1 MKFVSRSI
9 DKAITRWKSNWKR
22 NIFFLAILLL
32 GIFARV
38 WEFRSLPPG
47 LNQDEASIGVEAYS
61 LLHYGVDRHNQSFPV
76 YFIAWGSGQN
86 TLYGYLLV
94 PFIWLFGLSPTVV
107 RLPMLFLGIATL
119 VLVYLTARRLWNE
132 LFGLLSMF
140 FLAISP
146 WHILLSRWGLEANLL
161 PFTFLVGFTSL
172 LYSKDKPKL
181 FYIAML
187 FFALSFYSYG
197 TAYVVVPLFILMA
210 TPILLKSKWLDR
222 KTMLMGL
229 FLFVLVSIPIGLSI
243 IVNTVRL
250 QPVQIGVITVPRLPA
265 QKTRYEFVGAAFG
278 NNPLSIILL
287 NAKVFLKLLITQTD
301 GKLRNTVEPYGY
313 FYGIT
318 FPLAVLGTYYI
329 YKVKEK
335 TDYFECRFLLAWLF
349 SGFALGFLQ
358 LVNVNRMNIIFVP
371 LILSIAFCVYWLFRK
386 NEYFLS
392 AVVMTFVIAFAF
404 FTRDYH
410 SIEYKQNSKK
420 EFYTGFLPA
429 VEMAVSIPD
438 VPVCV
443 TTEKLQ
449 GPFIFVLFAD
459 PLHPNDYLDTMEYT
473 DPYAQF
479 RLVEKMTRYTFGLGN
494 CSDTLET
501 VYVLFK
507 TERPPRAARFF
518 EITKYDQYWVYIP
531 KQ

>member
-1 MKFVSRSI
+1 MKFVNYSI
-9 DKAITRWKSNWKR
+9 TTTVTHWKSNWKS
-22 NIFFLAILLL
+22 IILFLAILLL
-32 GIFARV
+32 GIFARA

-76 YFIAWGSGQN
+76 YFIAWGAGQN

-107 RLPMLFLGIATL
+107 RFPMLLLGIATL
-119 VLVYLTARRLWNE
+119 ILVFLAARRLWNE
-132 LFGLLSMF
+132 QFGLLSMF

-161 PFTFLVGFTSL
+161 PFTFLAGFTSL
-172 LYSKDKPKL
+172 LYSKDKPKI

-197 TAYVVVPLFILMA
+197 TAYVVVPLFILIA
-210 TPILLKSKWLDR
+210 TPILLKSRWLDQ
-222 KTMLMGL
+222 KTILIGL
-229 FLFVLVSIPIGLSI
+229 LIFVLVSIPIGLYI
-243 IVNTVRL
+243 IVNTLKL
-250 QPVQIGVITVPRLPA
+250 QPIQFGIITIPRLPA
-265 QKTRYEFVGAAFG
+265 QKTRYEFIGAAFG
-278 NNPLSIILL
+278 KNPLSIILL
-287 NAKVFLKLLITQTD
+287 NAKVFFKLLLTQTD

-313 FYGIT
+313 FYLIT
-318 FPLAVLGTYYI
+318 FPLAVLGSYYI

-335 TDYFECRFLLAWLF
+335 TSHFERRFLLAWLF
-349 SGFALGFLQ
+349 TGFVLGFLQ
-358 LVNVNRMNIIFVP
+358 LVNVNRMNILFIP
-371 LILSIAFCVYWLFRK
+371 LIITIAFCIYWLLRK
-386 NEYFLS
+386 YKYFYY
-392 AVVMTFVIAFAF
+392 AVIVAFAIAFAF

-410 SIEYKQNSKK
+410 SFEHQQNLRK

-429 VEMAVSIPD
+429 VEMAVAIPD
-438 VPVCV
+438 VPVCI

-449 GPFIFVLFAD
+449 GPFIFVLFAK
-459 PLHPNDYLDTMEYT
+459 PLHPDDYLDTMVYT
-473 DPYAQF
+473 DPYAQS
-479 RLVEKMTRYTFGLGN
+479 RLVEQMTRYTFGLDY
-494 CSDTLET
+494 CSDTSET

-507 TERPPRAARFF
+507 TERPPRATKFF
-518 EITKYDQYWVYIP
+518 EVTKYDRYWVYVP

>member
-1 MKFVSRSI
+1 
-9 DKAITRWKSNWKR
+9 
-22 NIFFLAILLL
+22 
-32 GIFARV
+32 
-38 WEFRSLPPG
+38 
-47 LNQDEASIGVEAYS
+47 
-61 LLHYGVDRHNQSFPV
+61 
-76 YFIAWGSGQN
+76 
-86 TLYGYLLV
+86 
-94 PFIWLFGLSPTVV
+94 
-107 RLPMLFLGIATL
+107 ML
-119 VLVYLTARRLWNE
+119 R
-132 LFGLLSMF
+132 GLL
-140 FLAISP
+140 I
-146 WHILLSRWGLEANLL
+146 
-161 PFTFLVGFTSL
+161 
-172 LYSKDKPKL
+172 
-181 FYIAML
+181 
-187 FFALSFYSYG
+187 
-197 TAYVVVPLFILMA
+197 
-210 TPILLKSKWLDR
+210 
-222 KTMLMGL
+222 
-229 FLFVLVSIPIGLSI
+229 FVLVSIPIGLYI
-243 IVNTVRL
+243 IVNTFKL
-250 QPVQIGVITVPRLPA
+250 QTVHIGKITIPRLPVENA
-265 QKTRYEFVGAAFG
+265 RYEFIGAAFWED
-278 NNPLSIILL
+278 PLSIIPL
-287 NAKVFLKLLITQTD
+287 NAKVFFKLILTQTD

-318 FPLAVLGTYYI
+318 FPLAVLGSYYF

-335 TDYFECRFLLAWLF
+335 TGHFERRFLLAWLF

-358 LVNVNRMNIIFVP
+358 LVNVNRMNILFIP
-371 LILSIAFCVYWLFRK
+371 LILSIAFCIYWLFGK

-392 AVVMTFVIAFAF
+392 AVVVAFVIAFSF
-404 FTRDYH
+404 FARDYH
-410 SIEYKQNSKK
+410 SIEYQQNSKK

-479 RLVEKMTRYTFGLGN
+479 RLVEKMTRYTFGLDN

>member
-1 MKFVSRSI
+1 MKYVSRGI
-9 DKAITRWKSNWKR
+9 DTVITRWKSNWKS
-22 NIFFLAILLL
+22 IVLFLAIFLL
-32 GIFARV
+32 GIFARA

-76 YFIAWGSGQN
+76 YFIAWGAGQN

-107 RLPMLFLGIATL
+107 RLPMLLLGIATL
-119 VLVYLTARRLWNE
+119 VLIYLAARRLWNE
-132 LFGLLSMF
+132 QFGLLSMF

-146 WHILLSRWGLEANLL
+146 WHILLSRWGLESNLL

-181 FYIAML
+181 FYIAMV

-197 TAYVVVPLFILMA
+197 TAYFVIPLFILVA
-210 TPILLKSKWLDR
+210 VPVLLKSKWLDR
-222 KTMLMGL
+222 RTILIGL
-229 FLFVLVSIPIGLSI
+229 TIFVLISIPIGLYI
-243 IVNTVRL
+243 IVNTLKL
-250 QPVQIGVITVPRLPA
+250 QPIHIGIITIPRLPA
-265 QKTRYEFVGAAFG
+265 EKTRYEFIGAAFVS
-278 NNPLSIILL
+278 NPFSVLLL
-287 NAKVFLKLLITQTD
+287 NAKEFFKLLLTQTD

-335 TDYFECRFLLAWLF
+335 VSHFERRFLLAWLF

-358 LVNVNRMNIIFVP
+358 LVNVNRINILLIP
-371 LILSIAFCVYWLFRK
+371 LIITIAFCVYWL
-386 NEYFLS
+386 LS
-392 AVVMTFVIAFAF
+392 KHKYIYYAVIVALVTVFVF

-410 SIEYKQNSKK
+410 SLEYQQESRK
-420 EFYTGFLPA
+420 EFYTGFMPA
-429 VEMAVSIPD
+429 VGMAVSIPD

-459 PLHPNDYLDTMEYT
+459 PLNPNDYLDTMVYT
-473 DPYAQF
+473 DPYAQS
-479 RLVEKMTRYTFGLGN
+479 RLVEKMTHYTFGLDN

-501 VYVLFK
+501 VYILFK

-518 EITKYDQYWVYIP
+518 EITKYDQYWVYVP
-531 KQ
+531 K